1 MSPIR
6 SAQRWWSRRK
16 KVVLASTSPRRKE
29 LLELTGLKFQVKVPE
44 VNEKVLPEEGPKEHV
59 ERLALEKAYSVAKK
73 HTHDIVIG
81 CDTVVV
87 LNGRTILGKP
97 KDKKDARSM
106 LMQLGGKEHTVQS
119 AVAAV
124 WFNRSKQRVVT
135 VETRVRMKQFEDW
148 EISWYLSSGEPM
160 DKAGAYAIQGRGA
173 IFVEGIV
180 GSYTNVIGL
189 PLMESVLLLRSFG
202 IRL

>member
-1 MSPIR
+1 MRPVR
-6 SAQRWWSRRK
+6 KVQRWWSRRK
-16 KVVLASTSPRRKE
+16 KIILASTSPRRKE
-29 LLELTGLKFQVKVPE
+29 LLEMTGLKFQVEAPQAD
-44 VNEKVLPEEGPKEHV
+44 EKILPEETPKEYV
-59 ERLALEKAYSVAKK
+59 ERLALEKALSVAKN
-73 HTHDIVIG
+73 HPDDIVIG
-81 CDTVVV
+81 CDTVVI
-87 LNGRTILGKP
+87 LHGKTILGKP
-97 KDKKDARSM
+97 RDKKDARTI
-106 LMQLGGKEHTVQS
+106 LMMLGGKEHTVLS

-124 WFNRSKQRVVT
+124 WQGKNKKRVVS

-148 EISWYLSSGEPM
+148 EVAWYLDSGEHM

>member
-1 MSPIR
+1 MVPVRIV
-6 SAQRWWSRRK
+6 QRWWSRRK
-16 KVVLASTSPRRKE
+16 KVILASTSPRRKE
-29 LLELTGLKFQVKVPE
+29 LLEMTGLRFQVEAPQTD
-44 VNEKVLPEEGPKEHV
+44 EKIIPEETPKEHV
-59 ERLALEKAYSVAKK
+59 ERLALEKALSVAKN
-73 HTHDIVIG
+73 HPEDIVIG
-81 CDTVVV
+81 CDTAVV

-97 KDKKDARSM
+97 RDKKDARAI
-106 LMQLGGKEHTVQS
+106 LTKLGGREHTVLS

-124 WFNRSKQRVVT
+124 WHSKNKKRVVT

-148 EISWYLSSGEPM
+148 EIAWYLDSGEPM
-160 DKAGAYAIQGRGA
+160 DKAGAYAVQGRGA

-202 IRL
+202 LRL

>member
-135 VETRVRMKQFEDW
+135 VETRVRMKQFEVSQFW
-148 EISWYLSSGEPM
+148 
-160 DKAGAYAIQGRGA
+160 
-173 IFVEGIV
+173 
-180 GSYTNVIGL
+180 
-189 PLMESVLLLRSFG
+189 
-202 IRL
+202 